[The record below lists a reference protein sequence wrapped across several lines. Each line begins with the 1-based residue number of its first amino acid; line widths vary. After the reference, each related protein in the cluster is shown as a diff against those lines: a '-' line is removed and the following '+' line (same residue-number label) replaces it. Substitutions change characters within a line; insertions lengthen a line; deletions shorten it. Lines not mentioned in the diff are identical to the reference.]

1 MGGTSE
7 PVKRQVDANFGQFPL
22 RNPFPSPPL
31 RSPYAKMDGISKG
44 FAIDCVDLMK
54 LKASAT
60 APLPFFASLAAA
72 LMPAA
77 AEPSLTIYN
86 QGFAVIRDSVPLDL
100 KAGISEAR
108 FSGMTAQAETDSV
121 ILRDPADKVKFQIL
135 EQAYRNDPVSSGLML
150 QLNEGKTI
158 GFEIREPNKPNRIV
172 QGKIV
177 RSGYGAGG
185 QTSQP
190 IIEVDGNL
198 RFSLPGEPLFPAL
211 GDDTILN
218 PTLTWTINS
227 AEAATFDAEIAYVTG
242 GLSWQADYNIVAADK
257 GDMIDI
263 VGWVTF
269 KNQSGAAFK
278 QAKVKLMA
286 GDVNKLQEEPRML
299 HRKAM
304 AMATDAMMEEAV
316 TEKSFDEFHLYTV
329 ARSVT
334 LRDQETK
341 QVEFIRGNGVKAPKI
356 FVYDGATMNYGAWN
370 FYRGE
375 GDYGVPTHKKV
386 WVLREFKNSKENNLG
401 MPLPKGRLR
410 FYSQDDDGSLQF
422 TGENQIDHTPK
433 DETVRV
439 YVGNSFDLV
448 GERRRTAYKVDN
460 ANKQLDETF
469 EIKVRNRKKEPVEIR
484 VVEHLTRFDNWEVK
498 EKSAEFRKLD
508 SHTIEFPVTLKP
520 DEEKIV
526 TYRVHYS
533 W

>member
-1 MGGTSE
+1 M
-7 PVKRQVDANFGQFPL
+7 AFPKDL
-22 RNPFPSPPL
+22 AF
-31 RSPYAKMDGISKG
+31 IESK
-44 FAIDCVDLMK
+44 LMK
-54 LKASAT
+54 MKASSAN
-60 APLPFFASLAAA
+60 PLPFLASLAAA
-72 LMPAA
+72 LLPAA
-77 AEPSLTIYN
+77 ADPSLTIYN
-86 QGFAVIRDSVPLDL
+86 QGFAVVRDSVPLNL
-100 KAGISEAR
+100 KAGLTEAR
-108 FSGMTAQAETDSV
+108 FSSMTAQAETDSV
-121 ILRDPADKVKFQIL
+121 ILRDPAGKVKFQIL

-158 GFEIREPNKPNRIV
+158 GFEIREPNKPNRTV

-177 RSGYGAGG
+177 RSGYSPGG
-185 QTSQP
+185 QTKQP

-227 AEAATFDAEIAYVTG
+227 AEAATFDAEIAYVTE
-242 GLSWQADYNIVAADK
+242 GLSWQADYNIVAAEK

-269 KNQSGAAFK
+269 KNQSGTGFD

-299 HRKAM
+299 QRKAM
-304 AMATDAMMEEAV
+304 MAMAADAMEEAV
-316 TEKSFDEFHLYTV
+316 TEKTFDEFHLYTI
-329 ARSVT
+329 ARPVT

-356 FVYDGATMNYGAWN
+356 FVYDGATMNYGARN

-375 GDYGVPTHKKV
+375 GDYGVPTNKKV
-386 WVLREFKNSKENNLG
+386 WVLREFKNSAENKLG
-401 MPLPKGRLR
+401 MALPKGRLR

-460 ANKQLDETF
+460 ANKQLSETF

-484 VVEHLTRFDNWEVK
+484 VVEHLTRFDNWELK
-498 EKSAEFRKLD
+498 EKSADFRKLD

>member
-1 MGGTSE
+1 MVFFEDLPLIVSKLMRIK
-7 PVKRQVDANFGQFPL
+7 PPAMNPL
-22 RNPFPSPPL
+22 RFLTPL
-31 RSPYAKMDGISKG
+31 AGI
-44 FAIDCVDLMK
+44 
-54 LKASAT
+54 
-60 APLPFFASLAAA
+60 A
-72 LMPAA
+72 LIPAA

-86 QGFAVIRDSVPLDL
+86 QGFAVVRDTVPLDL
-100 KAGISEAR
+100 KAGITEAH

-121 ILRDPADKVKFQIL
+121 ILRDPAGKVKFQIL
-135 EQAYRNDPVSSGLML
+135 EQAYRNDPVSSSLML

-158 GFEIREPNKPNRIV
+158 GFEIREPNKPDRTV
-172 QGKIV
+172 QGKII
-177 RSGYGAGG
+177 RSGYNAGV

-198 RFSLPGEPLFPAL
+198 RFSLPGEPVFPAL

-227 AEAATFDAEIAYVTG
+227 AEAASFGAEIAYVTG
-242 GLSWQADYNIVAADK
+242 GLSWQSDYNIVATDK

-269 KNQSGAAFK
+269 KNQSGTGFK

-286 GDVNKLQEEPRML
+286 GDVNKLQAQPAMPRM
-299 HRKAM
+299 KAM
-304 AMATDAMMEEAV
+304 AMAADAMTEAV
-316 TEKSFDEFHLYTV
+316 TEKSFDEFHLYTI
-329 ARSVT
+329 ARPLT

-341 QVEFIRGNGVKAPKI
+341 QVEFIRGSGVKAPKI

-375 GDYGVPTHKKV
+375 GEYGVPTNKKV

-401 MPLPKGRLR
+401 LPLPKGRLR

-433 DETVRV
+433 DETIRV

-448 GERRRTAYKVDN
+448 GERRRTAYKADS
-460 ANKQLDETF
+460 ANDWLDETF
-469 EIKVRNRKKEPVEIR
+469 EIKVRNRKQEPVEIR
-484 VVEHLTRFDNWEVK
+484 VVEHLTRFDNWEIK
-498 EKSAEFRKLD
+498 EKSADFNKLD

-526 TYRVHYS
+526 SYRVHYS

>member
-1 MGGTSE
+1 MIVSILI
-7 PVKRQVDANFGQFPL
+7 Q
-22 RNPFPSPPL
+22 
-31 RSPYAKMDGISKG
+31 
-44 FAIDCVDLMK
+44 MK
-54 LKASAT
+54 DSAT
-60 APLPFFASLAAA
+60 NSLPYLALLATTA
-72 LMPAA
+72 LLPAA

-86 QGFAVIRDSVPLDL
+86 QGFAVVRDSVPLDL
-100 KAGISEAR
+100 KAGINEAH

-121 ILRDPADKVKFQIL
+121 ILRDPAGKVKFQIL

-158 GFEIREPNKPNRIV
+158 GFEIREPNKPNRSV
-172 QGKIV
+172 QGKII
-177 RSGYGAGG
+177 RSGHSTAGP
-185 QTSQP
+185 TSQP

-227 AEAATFDAEIAYVTG
+227 AEAAGFDAEIAYVTG

-299 HRKAM
+299 QRKAM
-304 AMATDAMMEEAV
+304 AMAADAMMEEAV
-316 TEKSFDEFHLYTV
+316 TEKTFDEFHLYTI

-341 QVEFIRGNGVKAPKI
+341 QVEFIRGSGVKAPKI
-356 FVYDGATMNYGAWN
+356 FVYDGATMNYGARN

-375 GDYGVPTHKKV
+375 GDYGVPSNKKV
-386 WVLREFKNSKENNLG
+386 WVLREFKNSNENKLG

-460 ANKQLDETF
+460 ANNQLDETF
-469 EIKVRNRKKEPVEIR
+469 EIKLRNRKKEPVEIR

-498 EKSAEFRKLD
+498 EKSADFRKLD
-508 SHTIEFPVTLKP
+508 SHTIEFPVSLKP

-526 TYRVHYS
+526 TYRVHYR

>member
-1 MGGTSE
+1 MGGTSGL
-7 PVKRQVDANFGQFPL
+7 VKRRVDANFGQFPL

-150 QLNEGKTI
+150 QFNEGKTI
-158 GFEIREPNKPNRIV
+158 GFEIREPNKPNRTV

-299 HRKAM
+299 QRKAM
-304 AMATDAMMEEAV
+304 AMAAPAMDEAV

-498 EKSAEFRKLD
+498 EKSADFRKLD

-526 TYRVHYS
+526 TYRAHYS

>member
-1 MGGTSE
+1 
-7 PVKRQVDANFGQFPL
+7 
-22 RNPFPSPPL
+22 
-31 RSPYAKMDGISKG
+31 
-44 FAIDCVDLMK
+44 MK
-54 LKASAT
+54 LKPSAAFPLHFFSSLAT
-60 APLPFFASLAAA
+60 ALI
-72 LMPAA
+72 PAA
-77 AEPSLTIYN
+77 AAPSLTIYN
-86 QGFAVIRDSVPLDL
+86 QGFAVVRDSVPLDL
-100 KAGISEAR
+100 KAGITEAH
-108 FSGMTAQAETDSV
+108 FSGMTAKAETDSV
-121 ILRDPADKVKFQIL
+121 ILRDPAGKVKFQIL

-158 GFEIREPNKPNRIV
+158 GFEIREPNKPDRSV
-172 QGKIV
+172 QGKII
-177 RSGYGAGG
+177 RSGYNAGG

-198 RFSLPGEPLFPAL
+198 RFSLPGEPIFPAL

-227 AEAATFDAEIAYVTG
+227 AEAANFNAELAYVTD
-242 GLSWQADYNIVAADK
+242 GLSWQADYNIVAAEK

-269 KNQSGAAFK
+269 KNQSGTGFK

-286 GDVNKLQEEPRML
+286 GDVNKLQEDPRML
-299 HRKAM
+299 RRKAM
-304 AMATDAMMEEAV
+304 TMEDMEVRSEAV
-316 TEKSFDEFHLYTV
+316 TEKTFDEFHLYTI
-329 ARSVT
+329 ARPVT
-334 LRDQETK
+334 VRDQETK
-341 QVEFIRGNGVKAPKI
+341 QVEFLRGNGVKAPKI
-356 FVYDGATMNYGAWN
+356 FVYDGATMNYGARD
-370 FYRGE
+370 FYRGQ
-375 GDYGVPTHKKV
+375 GDYGVPTNKKV
-386 WVLREFKNSKENNLG
+386 WVLREFKNSKENKLG

-433 DETVRV
+433 DETIRV
-439 YVGNSFDLV
+439 YVGNSFDLI
-448 GERRRTAYKVDN
+448 GERRRTAYKVEN
-460 ANKQLDETF
+460 ANKQLSETF

-498 EKSAEFRKLD
+498 EKSADFRKLD

>member
-1 MGGTSE
+1 MQAPFFVVRDADGT
-7 PVKRQVDANFGQFPL
+7 
-22 RNPFPSPPL
+22 
-31 RSPYAKMDGISKG
+31 AKSMAFCEDLAFIVSN
-44 FAIDCVDLMK
+44 LMK
-54 LKASAT
+54 MKASAT
-60 APLPFFASLAAA
+60 ILLPHLASFAAA
-72 LMPAA
+72 LLPAA
-77 AEPSLTIYN
+77 AESSLTIYN
-86 QGFAVIRDSVPLDL
+86 QGFAVVRDSVPLDL
-100 KAGISEAR
+100 KAGVSEAR

-121 ILRDPADKVKFQIL
+121 ILRDPAGKVKFQIL

-158 GFEIREPNKPNRIV
+158 SFEISEPNKPNRTV
-172 QGKIV
+172 RGKII
-177 RSGYGAGG
+177 RSGYSPGG
-185 QTSQP
+185 QTNQP

-198 RFSLPGEPLFPAL
+198 RFSLPGEPMFPAL

-227 AEAATFDAEIAYVTG
+227 AEAAKFDAEIAYVTE

-269 KNQSGAAFK
+269 KNQSGTGFD

-299 HRKAM
+299 QRKAM
-304 AMATDAMMEEAV
+304 AMAADAMEEAV
-316 TEKSFDEFHLYTV
+316 TEKSFDEFHLYTI
-329 ARSVT
+329 ARPVT

-341 QVEFIRGNGVKAPKI
+341 QVEFIRGGGVKAPKI
-356 FVYDGATMNYGAWN
+356 FVYDGATMNYGTRN

-375 GDYGVPTHKKV
+375 GDYGVPTNKKV
-386 WVLREFKNSKENNLG
+386 WVLREFKNSQENNLG
-401 MPLPKGRLR
+401 MALPKGRLR
-410 FYSQDDDGSLQF
+410 FYSQNDDSSLQF

-448 GERRRTAYKVDN
+448 GERLRTVYKVDN
-460 ANKQLDETF
+460 ANNHLDETF
-469 EIKVRNRKKEPVEIR
+469 EIKLRNRKKEPVEIR

-498 EKSAEFRKLD
+498 EKSADFRKLD

>member
-1 MGGTSE
+1 MK
-7 PVKRQVDANFGQFPL
+7 PIRFLA
-22 RNPFPSPPL
+22 PF
-31 RSPYAKMDGISKG
+31 AG
-44 FAIDCVDLMK
+44 
-54 LKASAT
+54 
-60 APLPFFASLAAA
+60 AA
-72 LMPAA
+72 LLPAA

-86 QGFAVIRDSVPLDL
+86 QNFAVVRDTVPLDL
-100 KAGISEAR
+100 KAGATEAR

-121 ILRDPADKVKFQIL
+121 ILRDPSGKTKFQIL

-158 GFEIREPNKPNRIV
+158 DFYVREPNKPDRTV
-172 QGKIV
+172 RGRIV
-177 RSGYGAGG
+177 RSGYNPGG
-185 QTSQP
+185 RTSQP

-198 RFSLPGEPLFPAL
+198 CFSLPGEPVFPAL

-218 PTLTWTINS
+218 PTLTWTINA
-227 AEAATFDAEIAYVTG
+227 AEAAKLDAEIAYVTG
-242 GLSWQADYNIVAADK
+242 GLNWQSDYNIVAADK

-269 KNQSGAAFK
+269 TNQSGTGFK

-286 GDVNKLQEEPRML
+286 GDVNKVQPAAPTQGMRM
-299 HRKAM
+299 KAM
-304 AMATDAMMEEAV
+304 AMAADALEGTV
-316 TEKSFDEFHLYTV
+316 TEKSFDEFHLYTI
-329 ARSVT
+329 ARPVT

-341 QVEFIRGNGVKAPKI
+341 QVEFVRGSGVKAPKI
-356 FVYDGATMNYGAWN
+356 FVYDGATMNYGVWN

-375 GDYGVPTHKKV
+375 GDYGVPSNKKV

-401 MPLPKGRLR
+401 MALPKGRLR

-422 TGENQIDHTPK
+422 TGENNIDHTAK

-439 YVGNSFDLV
+439 YVGNSFDLA
-448 GERRRTAYKVDN
+448 GERRRTDYKVN
-460 ANKQLDETF
+460 QSNHWLDESF
-469 EIKVRNRKKEPVEIR
+469 EIKIRNHKKEPVEIR
-484 VVEHLTRFDNWEVK
+484 VVEHLTRFDNWEMK
-498 EKSAEFRKLD
+498 QKSTDFRKLD

-526 TYRVHYS
+526 AYQVHYS

>member
-1 MGGTSE
+1 MIVSILI
-7 PVKRQVDANFGQFPL
+7 Q
-22 RNPFPSPPL
+22 
-31 RSPYAKMDGISKG
+31 M
-44 FAIDCVDLMK
+44 
-54 LKASAT
+54 KASAT
-60 APLPFFASLAAA
+60 NPLPYLATLVATA
-72 LMPAA
+72 LLPAA

-86 QGFAVIRDSVPLDL
+86 QGFAVVRDSVPLDL
-100 KAGISEAR
+100 KAGITEAH

-121 ILRDPADKVKFQIL
+121 ILRDPAGKVKFQIL

-158 GFEIREPNKPNRIV
+158 GFEIREPNKPNRSV
-172 QGKIV
+172 QGKII

-198 RFSLPGEPLFPAL
+198 RFSLPGEALFPAL

-227 AEAATFDAEIAYVTG
+227 AEAAGFDAEIAYVTG

-286 GDVNKLQEEPRML
+286 GDVSKLQEEPRML
-299 HRKAM
+299 QRKAM

-316 TEKSFDEFHLYTV
+316 TEKTFDEFHLYTV

-341 QVEFIRGNGVKAPKI
+341 QVEFIRGSAVKAPKI
-356 FVYDGATMNYGAWN
+356 FVYDGATMNYGARN

-375 GDYGVPTHKKV
+375 GDYGVPTNKKV
-386 WVLREFKNSKENNLG
+386 WVLREFKNSRENNLG

-448 GERRRTAYKVDN
+448 GERRRTVYKVDN
-460 ANKQLDETF
+460 ANNQLDETF
-469 EIKVRNRKKEPVEIR
+469 EIKLRNRKKEPVEIR

-498 EKSAEFRKLD
+498 EKSADFRKLD

-526 TYRVHYS
+526 TYRVHYR

>member
-1 MGGTSE
+1 
-7 PVKRQVDANFGQFPL
+7 
-22 RNPFPSPPL
+22 
-31 RSPYAKMDGISKG
+31 
-44 FAIDCVDLMK
+44 MK
-54 LKASAT
+54 SSAT
-60 APLPFFASLAAA
+60 IQLRILTSFAAA

-86 QGFAVIRDSVPLDL
+86 QGFAVVRDSVPLDL
-100 KAGISEAR
+100 KAGISKAH

-121 ILRDPADKVKFQIL
+121 ILRDPAGKVKFQIL

-158 GFEIREPNKPNRIV
+158 GFEIREPNKPNRSV
-172 QGKIV
+172 QGKII
-177 RSGYGAGG
+177 RSGYGVGG

-227 AEAATFDAEIAYVTG
+227 PEAASFDAELAYVTG

-257 GDMIDI
+257 GDMIDM

-269 KNQSGAAFK
+269 KNQSGTAFD
-278 QAKVKLMA
+278 QAKVNLMA
-286 GDVNKLQEEPRML
+286 GDVNKVQEQPPMPRM
-299 HRKAM
+299 KAM
-304 AMATDAMMEEAV
+304 AMDMSRMEEAV
-316 TEKSFDEFHLYTV
+316 TEKSFDEFHLYTI
-329 ARSVT
+329 ARPLT

-341 QVEFIRGNGVKAPKI
+341 QVEFIRGSGVKAPKI
-356 FVYDGATMNYGAWN
+356 FVYDGATMNYGAWD
-370 FYRGE
+370 FFRGE
-375 GDYGVPTHKKV
+375 GDYGVPTNKKV
-386 WVLREFKNSKENNLG
+386 WVLREFKNSNENKLG

-422 TGENQIDHTPK
+422 TGENNIDHTPK

-439 YVGNSFDLV
+439 YVGNSFDLI
-448 GERRRTAYKVDN
+448 GERRRTAYKADS
-460 ANKQLDETF
+460 ANDWLDETF

-484 VVEHLTRFDNWEVK
+484 VVEHLTRFDNWELK
-498 EKSAEFRKLD
+498 EKSADFRKLD
-508 SHTIEFPVTLKP
+508 SHTIEFPVALKP